1 MGILDGKVAIV
12 TGAARGLGREYAKV
26 LGGAGAKV
34 VVADLNDCSETVAET
49 GRGAI
54 GVKVD
59 IGDMA
64 SVQAMA
70 DRAVEAFGRIDI
82 LVNNAALFAGLK
94 GGKFDTIDPDE
105 WDRTM
110 RINVK
115 GSWHCC
121 KAVVPTMRK
130 VGGGSIVNVASAA
143 ALYGMPLFLHYAASK
158 GAVIA
163 MTRSLARELGRDNIR
178 VNAIAPSAVTTEGA
192 KEFFG
197 DRLDHSMGVI
207 AGSQVIKRNLAPS
220 DVSGTVLWL
229 ASDQAAFITGQTIAV
244 DGGTVFL

>member
-1 MGILDGKVAIV
+1 MGLLDGKVAIV
-12 TGAARGLGREYAKV
+12 TGAARGLGREYARV
-26 LGGAGAKV
+26 LAGAGAKIV
-34 VVADLNDCSETVAET
+34 AADLNDCAETVGIA
-49 GRGAI
+49 GKDAI
-54 GVKVD
+54 GITVD
-59 IGDMA
+59 VADME

-70 DRAVEAFGRIDI
+70 DKAVEAFGRIDI
-82 LVNNAALFAGLK
+82 LVNNAALFAGLT
-94 GGKFDTIDPDE
+94 GGKFDTLDADE

-110 RINVK
+110 RVNVK

-121 KAVVPTMRK
+121 KAVVPAMRK
-130 VGGGSIVNVASAA
+130 IGGGSIVNVSSAA

-178 VNAIAPSAVTTEGA
+178 VNAIAPSAVVTEGA

-197 DRLDHSMGVI
+197 DRIDHALGVI
-207 AGSQVIKRNLAPS
+207 AGSQVIKRNLAPG
-220 DVSGTVLWL
+220 DVAGTVLWL
-229 ASDQAAFITGQTIAV
+229 ASDQSAFVTGQTIAV